1 MPSFDYVA
9 LKPGVSEKV
18 SGRIDADTVRDARS
32 KIRLKGE
39 TPISITEIKAFG
51 SGLSKLFPTFG
62 QRGYPVEV
70 LMFTTQLA
78 SLIRSGITLT
88 DALRVLSDQNTN
100 KNFSNILKLVMQ
112 SVVERGS
119 SFADALRAYPKCF
132 SDLYVSMIGAGEVTG
147 TVPEV
152 LSRLAAYAKKKS
164 EIEGKVKAALTY
176 PIIMLVMGF
185 GVVTF
190 LLSNL
195 VPKITPILK
204 SKKEAL
210 PKATE
215 LLISISDIFEN
226 YWWLAIILAIV
237 FTLIYKSF
245 VATEKGR
252 YAVDGLFL
260 RIPVFGDL
268 IRKSAVSRFCITL
281 SSLLKSG
288 VKIESALQIVQQVV
302 GNAVIAEIVKEVN
315 SRIKEGESIA
325 GPLERN
331 GVFPKVVTYMISIGE
346 KAGSEELQEM
356 LDNISES
363 YDLEIQQSAEKLTA
377 MLNPILL
384 MFMAGIVV
392 FILLAILIPIMRM
405 SNSF

>member
-9 LKPGVSEKV
+9 LKPGVSDKI

-39 TPISITEIKAFG
+39 TPVSISEIKTSG
-51 SGLSKLFPTFG
+51 GGLSKLFPSFG
-62 QRGYPVEV
+62 KRGYPAEV

-112 SVVERGS
+112 SVVEKGS
-119 SFADALRAYPKCF
+119 TFADALRSYPKCF
-132 SDLYVSMIGAGEVTG
+132 SDLYVSMIAAGEVTG
-147 TVPEV
+147 TLPEV
-152 LSRLAAYAKKKS
+152 LTRLAAYAKKKS
-164 EIEGKVKAALTY
+164 EIESKVSSALTY
-176 PIIMLVMGF
+176 PIIMVVAGV

-215 LLISISDIFEN
+215 LLITLSDLFKN
-226 YWWLAIILAIV
+226 YWWLGLIIAVVSMI
-237 FTLIYKSF
+237 FYKYYVS
-245 VATEKGR
+245 TEKGR
-252 YAVDGLFL
+252 LTVDGLFL
-260 RIPVFGDL
+260 KVPIFGDL
-268 IRKSAVSRFCITL
+268 NRKASVSRFCITL

-288 VKIESALQIVQQVV
+288 VKIESALTIVEQVV
-302 GNAVIAEIVKEVN
+302 GNQVIAQIVKQVN
-315 SRIKEGESIA
+315 VRIKEGESIA

-331 GVFPKVVTYMISIGE
+331 GIFPKVVTYMISIGE

-363 YDLEIQQSAEKLTA
+363 YDIEIQQSADKLTA
-377 MLNPILL
+377 LLNPILL
-384 MFMAGIVV
+384 IFMAGIVV
-392 FILLAILIPIMRM
+392 FILMAILIPIMKM